1 MRLDL
6 PRMTQK
12 NLTIDNATGIGYS
25 KTILHLEAAEIHV
38 AGED

>member
-12 NLTIDNATGIGYS
+12 NLTNDNAIGIGYS
-25 KTILHLEAAEIHV
+25 KTILHLEAAGIHV